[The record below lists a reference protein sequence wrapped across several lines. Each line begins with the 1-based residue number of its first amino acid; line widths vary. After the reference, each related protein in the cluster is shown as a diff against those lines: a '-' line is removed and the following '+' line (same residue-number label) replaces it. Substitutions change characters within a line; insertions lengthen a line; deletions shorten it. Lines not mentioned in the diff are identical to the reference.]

1 MSQWVLWSSSS
12 SSSSSFLRGEIQF
25 WRSRTRSKTHRN
37 IRAMEPCLLSSPTQR
52 CVSSSRKKIYYLNSK
67 LRNFLLPLCIPLLN
81 YRLSRRITQKWR
93 GLTTSLRVWRRWR
106 LTDLNQD
113 KHHIDCHHD
122 AMVWVFRLRIV
133 PSSKFY
139 YSIFKMIEQWKNKID
154 IMIRIYWIKI
164 KIFDLENLLL
174 WWK

>member
-1 MSQWVLWSSSS
+1 
-12 SSSSSFLRGEIQF
+12 
-25 WRSRTRSKTHRN
+25 
-37 IRAMEPCLLSSPTQR
+37 MEPCLLSSPTQR

-93 GLTTSLRVWRRWR
+93 GLTTSLRVWRKWR

-113 KHHIDCHHD
+113 KDHIDCHHD

-139 YSIFKMIEQWKNKID
+139 YSIFKMIEQCERNYNW
-154 IMIRIYWIKI
+154 IY
-164 KIFDLENLLL
+164 ETSRLL
-174 WWK
+174 WRGIRDLGICLFLYWKFWKRRHNFGGISFF